1 MDNVLGMK
9 WDNDSKYIVFEHLKQ
24 IKFEKGEILFY
35 SLKKI
40 GTEKTIL
47 KISGIDE
54 EQKEGFYVVLKYKE
68 NVKYYKYSDSQ
79 KQDLGNNY
87 FSDTIIQ
94 HFTEFDEA
102 CIYFNNLRSMLLA

>member
-1 MDNVLGMK
+1 MDNILGMK
-9 WDNDSKYIVFEHLKQ
+9 LDNDSKYIVFEHLKQ

-35 SLKKI
+35 SLKKM

-54 EQKEGFYVVLKYKE
+54 EQKEGFYVVLKYIE
-68 NVKYYKYSDSQ
+68 NVKCYKYQNSQ
-79 KQDLGNNY
+79 KQDLKDEHI
-87 FSDTIIQ
+87 SDTLIQ
-94 HFTEFDEA
+94 HFTKFDDA

>member
-1 MDNVLGMK
+1 MDNIIGMK
-9 WDNDSKYIVFEHLKQ
+9 WDNDSKYIVFEPLKK
-24 IKFEKGEILFY
+24 IKFEKGELLFY
-35 SLKKI
+35 LLKKS
-40 GTEKTIL
+40 GTEKEIL
-47 KISGIDE
+47 KISGINE
-54 EQKEGFYVVLKYKE
+54 EKEAGFYVVLKYIE

-94 HFTEFDEA
+94 HFTEFDKA